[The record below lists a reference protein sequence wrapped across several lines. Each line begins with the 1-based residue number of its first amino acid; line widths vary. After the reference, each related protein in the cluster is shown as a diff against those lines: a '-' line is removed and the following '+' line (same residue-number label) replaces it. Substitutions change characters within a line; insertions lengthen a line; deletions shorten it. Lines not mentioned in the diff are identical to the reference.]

1 MRRSGT
7 GRSPCSGVSGM
18 VAQLTALERTYA
30 AIILVVVICVG
41 VAMAVVGR
49 GDLLAVHGW
58 IVAAY
63 GMAVM
68 VVLLRG
74 IDASEPWEE
83 RFREYYDDPT
93 RVGIILSLIWGVIA
107 MAVGVWVAALL
118 AWPDLTFD
126 AAWASFG
133 RLRPVHTSGVIF
145 GFGGNALIATSF
157 HVLQRTTRARL
168 PDQLSPWFVLLG
180 YNLFC
185 VMAATGYF
193 MGMTQSKEYAEPEWY
208 ADLWLVVVWVVYF
221 LIYIR
226 TLARRR
232 EPHIYVAN
240 WYYMAFILV
249 VAILHIVNN
258 LAVPVSIGHAKSYAL
273 FSGVQDAMT
282 QWWYGHN
289 AVAFFLTAG
298 FLGMMYY
305 YLPKRAGRPIYSYR
319 MSIISFWG
327 ITFMYMW
334 AGSHHLHYTAL
345 PHWVQTLGM
354 VFSLVLLVPS
364 WASAGNALLTL
375 NGAWHKVRDDAVLRF
390 MMLAAI
396 FYGIA
401 TFEGSFMAI
410 RAVNS
415 LSHYTDWTVGH
426 VHAGALGWVA
436 MITFGSLYALVP
448 WMWKRPALYSA
459 KLVEVHFW
467 LALSG
472 TVVYVFSMWNS
483 GIIQGLM
490 WRTYDQNGTLAYSFL
505 DTLVAMHPYYIAR
518 TFGGLLFLAGAVVA
532 FYNVWMTISRP
543 APIDEGAAA
552 DLPVEPPAPR
562 AWAQAGE

>member
-1 MRRSGT
+1 MI
-7 GRSPCSGVSGM
+7 
-18 VAQLTALERTYA
+18 AQLTALERTYA
-30 AIILVVVICVG
+30 AIILVVIMCVG

-49 GDLLAVHGW
+49 GDLFAVHGW
-58 IVAAY
+58 IIAAY
-63 GMAVM
+63 AMAVM
-68 VVLLRG
+68 VVLLRD
-74 IDASEPWEE
+74 IDAPEPWEE

-93 RVGIILSLIWGVIA
+93 KVGIILSLIWGVIA
-107 MAVGVWVAALL
+107 MAIGVWVASLL

-185 VMAATGYF
+185 VLAATGYL

-221 LIYIR
+221 AIYIR

-258 LAVPVSIGHAKSYAL
+258 LAVPVSIGHAKSYSL

-289 AVAFFLTAG
+289 AVAFFLTSG

-396 FYGIA
+396 FYGIT

-426 VHAGALGWVA
+426 VHVGALGWVA

-459 KLVEVHFW
+459 RLVEVHFW
-467 LALSG
+467 LALAG
-472 TVVYVFSMWNS
+472 TVVYVFAMWNS

-490 WRTYDQNGTLAYSFL
+490 WRTYDPNGTLTYSFL

-518 TFGGLLFLAGAVVA
+518 AFGGLLFLTGIVIA
-532 FYNVWMTISRP
+532 FYNIWMTITLP
-543 APIDEGAAA
+543 APVDEGAAS

>member
-58 IVAAY
+58 IVAAC

-298 FLGMMYY
+298 FLGMLYY

-410 RAVNS
+410 RSVNS

>member
-1 MRRSGT
+1 VFSDFSRD
-7 GRSPCSGVSGM
+7 
-18 VAQLTALERTYA
+18 ERIFSF
-30 AIILVVVICVG
+30 IILGGLVVAG
-41 VAMAVVGR
+41 LAMAIAGR
-49 GDLLAVHGW
+49 GDLLSTHGW
-58 IVAAY
+58 LIFGLSLIAFFAA
-63 GMAVM
+63 V
-68 VVLLRG
+68 RQF
-74 IDASEPWEE
+74 DRPEPSAE
-83 RFREYYDDPT
+83 RLSEYYDAPT
-93 RVGIILSLIWGVIA
+93 RAGLILTLIWGVIG
-107 MAVGVWVAALL
+107 MGVGFWVAALL

-126 AAWASFG
+126 VAWLSFG

-168 PDQLSPWFVLLG
+168 PDALSPWFVLLG

-185 VMAATGYF
+185 IVAASGYL
-193 MGMTQSKEYAEPEWY
+193 MGLTQSKEYAEPEWY
-208 ADLWLVVVWVVYF
+208 ADIWLVVVWVVYF
-221 LIYIR
+221 AIYLR
-226 TLARRR
+226 TLARRK

-258 LAVPVSIGHAKSYAL
+258 LAVPVSLGSAKSYSL
-273 FSGVQDAMT
+273 FAGVQDAMT

-305 YLPKRAGRPIYSYR
+305 YLPKRAGRPIFSYR

-354 VFSLVLLVPS
+354 AFSVVLLVPS

-390 MMLAAI
+390 MALAAI
-396 FYGIA
+396 FYGIT

-415 LSHYTDWTVGH
+415 LSHYTDWTIGH
-426 VHAGALGWVA
+426 VHAGARGWVA
-436 MITFGSLYALVP
+436 MITFGSLYSLVP
-448 WMWKRPALYSA
+448 SMFKRERIYSN

-467 LALSG
+467 LALAG
-472 TVVYVFSMWNS
+472 TVIYVFAMWNS
-483 GIIQGLM
+483 GVIQGLM
-490 WRTYDQNGTLAYSFL
+490 WRTYDEAGTLSYSFL
-505 DTLVAMHPYYIAR
+505 ESLDAMHPYYIVRA
-518 TFGGLLFLAGAVVA
+518 FGGLLFLLGAITALFNVV
-532 FYNVWMTISRP
+532 MTIRMP
-543 APIDEGAAA
+543 AMEATPDLGR
-552 DLPVEPPAPR
+552 DLPAEPVL
-562 AWAQAGE
+562 QAGE

>member
-1 MRRSGT
+1 M
-7 GRSPCSGVSGM
+7 VSRLT
-18 VAQLTALERTYA
+18 VSERQLSLAVLTMLALCG
-30 AIILVVVICVG
+30 L
-41 VAMAVVGR
+41 AMAAAGR
-49 GDLLAVHGW
+49 ADALGVHGF
-58 IVAAY
+58 IVLAFSLGLIFLVISRY
-63 GMAVM
+63 N
-68 VVLLRG
+68 
-74 IDASEPWEE
+74 DPEPPAE
-83 RFREYYDDPT
+83 RLAHYYDDPT
-93 RVGIILSLIWGVIA
+93 RVGIVLTMIW
-107 MAVGVWVAALL
+107 AVVGMFFGVWVAALL

-126 AAWASFG
+126 AGWASFG

-157 HVLQRTTRARL
+157 HVLQRTSRARL
-168 PDQLSPWFVLLG
+168 PDQFSPWFVLIG

-185 VMAATGYF
+185 VLAASGYL
-193 MGMTQSKEYAEPEWY
+193 MGLTQSKEYAEPEWY
-208 ADLWLVVVWVVYF
+208 ADIWLVIVWVVYF

-226 TLARRR
+226 TLQRRK

-249 VAILHIVNN
+249 VAVLHIVNN
-258 LAVPVSIGHAKSYAL
+258 LAVPVSFGHAKSYSL

-289 AVAFFLTAG
+289 AVAFFLTSG

-305 YLPKRAGRPIYSYR
+305 YLPKRAERPIFSYR
-319 MSIISFWG
+319 LSIISFWG

-345 PHWVQTLGM
+345 PQWVQTLGM
-354 VFSLVLLVPS
+354 TFSLVLLVPS
-364 WASAGNALLTL
+364 WASAGNALATL
-375 NGAWHKVRDDAVLRF
+375 NGAWDKVRTDATLRF
-390 MMLAAI
+390 MMVAAV
-396 FYGIA
+396 FYGLS

-448 WMWKRPALYSA
+448 WMWKQQRMYSP

-467 LALSG
+467 LALTG
-472 TVVYVFSMWNS
+472 TVIYVFAMWNS

-490 WRTYDQNGTLAYSFL
+490 WRTYNDSGTLAYSFI
-505 DTLVAMHPYYIAR
+505 DSLVAMHPYYIAR
-518 TFGGLLFLAGAVVA
+518 TVGGLFFLAGAIVA
-532 FYNVWMTISRP
+532 SWNVWMTIRMARTGQNQES
-543 APIDEGAAA
+543 GADVPLYGRA
-552 DLPVEPPAPR
+552 DAV
-562 AWAQAGE
+562 QAGE